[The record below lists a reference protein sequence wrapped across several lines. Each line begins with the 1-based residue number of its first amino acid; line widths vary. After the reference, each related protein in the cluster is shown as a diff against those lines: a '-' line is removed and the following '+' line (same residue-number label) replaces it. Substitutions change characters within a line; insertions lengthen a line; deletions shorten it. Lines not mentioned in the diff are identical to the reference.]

1 MAEKSSNMKVPE
13 FLREPLDAAQ
23 SRLAEFEEEAQRV
36 YSEAQRVL
44 KDLLVKGRESRKDVA
59 VLVQRLSKQDWKKME
74 ELRGRVHKLREQ
86 GLSRAHELRGRAE
99 SFRAEALEKLED
111 LQAKAVV
118 FLGVATRAEVEELSH
133 ELEKLASRLDKGEKQ
148 ARRKAAKRRAAGA

>member
-1 MAEKSSNMKVPE
+1 

-59 VLVQRLSKQDWKKME
+59 ELVQRLSKQDWKKME

-118 FLGVATRAEVEELSH
+118 FLGVATRAEVEELSR
-133 ELEKLASRLDKGEKQ
+133 ELEKLAGRLDKGEKQ
-148 ARRKAAKRRAAGA
+148 ARRKATKRRAAGG